1 MANTNIAFTGSI
13 DAVSLGPVKAA
24 DLTPVKTYGDD
35 GKRTDIDQL
44 IDGHQVFALRGVTL
58 RQDGEPINGASL
70 KVKTPTDLRPLTPY
84 VVVNAR
90 VIAWVRDGRVAYS
103 VTADRLE
110 QPKA

>member
-1 MANTNIAFTGSI
+1 MANITFTGNI
-13 DAVSLGPVKAA
+13 DAVAVGAIKGA
-24 DLTPVKTYGDD
+24 DLTPQKAYGDD
-35 GKRTDIDQL
+35 GKRTDENAL
-44 IDGHQVFALRGVTL
+44 VDGNPVYPMRGVTL
-58 RQDGEPINGASL
+58 RQDGEPINGATL
-70 KVKTPTDLRPLTPY
+70 KVVHPADVKALTPY

>member
-1 MANTNIAFTGSI
+1 MANTTIQFTGSI
-13 DAVSLGPVKAA
+13 DAVAVGAIKSA
-24 DLTPVKTYGDD
+24 DLTPQKTYGDD
-35 GKRTDIDQL
+35 GKRTDENTL
-44 IDGHQVFALRGVTL
+44 VDGNPVYPMRGVTL

-70 KVKTPTDLRPLTPY
+70 KVKVPADVKPLTPY
-84 VVVNAR
+84 AVVNPR